1 MADTVLFELFEYD
14 LAFAKFFHIAVHELM
29 MRKDPLLSRIKAV
42 PVPQLPTVRNT
53 MESGEIVET
62 EPIKMAIPFKVDFTD
77 VIRGNFENL
86 AATIDNAAEE
96 GLKMLMPKF
105 FEDVGRLSQAA
116 GTATDA
122 AGQPISRELIR
133 KGLENVEIDFDKD
146 GNPVIPTMWV
156 NPEMAEQIRRLPP
169 ETEAETQAFQ
179 ELIERK
185 RREFNDRRR
194 HRKLS

>member
-1 MADTVLFELFEYD
+1 MAEPVLFEVFEYD
-14 LAFAKFFHIAVHELM
+14 LAFAEFVHTTIHELM
-29 MRKDPLLSRIKAV
+29 TRKDPLLSRIKAV
-42 PVPQLPTVRNT
+42 PVTQLPTVRNT
-53 MESGEIVET
+53 MESGEVVET
-62 EPIKMAIPFKVDFTD
+62 EPIKMAMPFSVDLTD
-77 VIRGNFENL
+77 AIKGNFENL
-86 AATIDNAAEE
+86 AATLDNAAEE
-96 GLKMLMPKF
+96 GLKTLMPRF

-122 AGQPISRELIR
+122 GGQPISRELIR
-133 KGLENVEIDFDKD
+133 KGLENVEIDFDED
-146 GNPVIPTMWV
+146 GNPIMPTMWV

-169 ETEAETQAFQ
+169 ETEAETRAFQ